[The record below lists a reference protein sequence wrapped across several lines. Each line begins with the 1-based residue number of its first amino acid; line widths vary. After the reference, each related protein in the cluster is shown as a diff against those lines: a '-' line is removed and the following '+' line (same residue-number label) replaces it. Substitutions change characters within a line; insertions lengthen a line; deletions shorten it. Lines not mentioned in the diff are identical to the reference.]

1 VFPLQTSYT
10 MRPLL
15 LKVCVLLSF
24 VISASSFQ
32 NSHRV
37 NSISCVTK
45 YREERRKNAGS
56 RSVTNAG
63 QMRVI
68 NGINNRSKGATAV
81 QLSNDFYNGKSD
93 NEYNDDA
100 FGFVFLG
107 GFLITQD
114 PIFAGIFLLLSA
126 VAAIATRNGKLP
138 ATNAVP
144 AGVAGCTLIV
154 NLMIPKDKLY
164 ELLPIIEMGEPSLPL
179 DSSLIEIGIC
189 TVSMIYGLILFPSNQ
204 EENSSS

>member
-1 VFPLQTSYT
+1 

-15 LKVCVLLSF
+15 RKACLLLALVL
-24 VISASSFQ
+24 SANSFQ
-32 NSHRV
+32 NSHHV

-56 RSVTNAG
+56 RSVTNSS
-63 QMRVI
+63 QRRVVS
-68 NGINNRSKGATAV
+68 GINNRSKDTTAV
-81 QLSNDFYNGKSD
+81 LLSNDFYNGKSD

-126 VAAIATRNGKLP
+126 RNGKLP
-138 ATNAVP
+138 ATNSVP
-144 AGVAGCTLIV
+144 AAVAGCTLIV
-154 NLMIPKDKLY
+154 NLIIPKDSMY
-164 ELLPIIEMGEPSLPL
+164 ELLPFIEMGEPSLPL

-189 TVSMIYGLILFPSNQ
+189 TVSMIYRLILFPSNQ
-204 EENSSS
+204 KENP

>member
-1 VFPLQTSYT
+1 
-10 MRPLL
+10 
-15 LKVCVLLSF
+15 
-24 VISASSFQ
+24 
-32 NSHRV
+32 
-37 NSISCVTK
+37 
-45 YREERRKNAGS
+45 
-56 RSVTNAG
+56 
-63 QMRVI
+63 MRVI
-68 NGINNRSKGATAV
+68 GDVNNRNKSATAV

-138 ATNAVP
+138 ATNSVP

-154 NLMIPKDKLY
+154 NLIIPKDKLY

-179 DSSLIEIGIC
+179 DASLIEIGIC
-189 TVSMIYGLILFPSNQ
+189 TVSIIYGLILFPSNQ
-204 EENSSS
+204 EEKPSS